1 MGTVTCGQIFKG
13 ASRSFTYR
21 HERLWYRDEFPYHQH
36 PEYEITVVLSG
47 GGRRVTND
55 FTEPFREG
63 EIVVLPPYFP
73 HGWVYDKALCAP
85 DGMIENGSL
94 QFGEEFLV
102 QLSQLSPEFQPVVG
116 FYKELRQAIGITG
129 ETAARVRKLLG
140 GPRTQFRPRT
150 VRDVA
155 AIAFPDRSGRHYRPI
170 GPGKFRGARIHKN
183 KQRLQ
188 AVYKYIVENYHRKIT
203 LEEIA
208 SYASMNK
215 TAFCL
220 FFKKATNESFVAYLN
235 VFRLQMACTMLTRS
249 SKNISE
255 ICYASG
261 FYGHSLFQPGIQAAL
276 RRFTDA
282 VPGFD
287 AECTSGGGA
296 GHLTRQAPP
305 HNDYGRELPG
315 RSSSYV
321 SKSRQIVCRSP
332 LCPDNL
338 YTQLIEQ
345 VKRQEDDHQRERV
358 APSG

>member
-36 PEYEITVVLSG
+36 PEYEIAVVFSG

-102 QLSQLSPEFQPVVG
+102 QLSQLSPEFQPVVR
-116 FYKELRQAIGITG
+116 FYKELRQAVGLTG
-129 ETAARVRKLLG
+129 ETAVRVRKLLAG
-140 GPRTQFRPRT
+140 LERSSDPEQFVT
-150 VRDVA
+150 LLQLLFL
-155 AIAFPDRSGRHYRPI
+155 IAQDGHYRPI

-255 ICYASG
+255 ICYAVG
-261 FYGHSLFQPGIQAAL
+261 
-276 RRFTDA
+276 FTDIPYFNRA
-282 VPGFD
+282 FKQRYGVSPTQYRASMRNAPQ
-287 AECTSGGGA
+287 AEGQG
-296 GHLTRQAPP
+296 
-305 HNDYGRELPG
+305 
-315 RSSSYV
+315 
-321 SKSRQIVCRSP
+321 I
-332 LCPDNL
+332 
-338 YTQLIEQ
+338 
-345 VKRQEDDHQRERV
+345 
-358 APSG
+358 